1 MRSRCISTLLCNS
14 DSWPKNLAAIAV
26 MLGDAPQAE
35 RRDRDRTRPVSCR
48 IACRLRL
55 VREKDVEPALF
66 HTRALARPEFGYR
79 APLKRGFLLVQSWC
93 NAERYRPVP
102 SLLMS

>member
-1 MRSRCISTLLCNS
+1 
-14 DSWPKNLAAIAV
+14 

-55 VREKDVEPALF
+55 VREKGVEPALF
-66 HTRALARPEFGYR
+66 HARALARPEFGYRAPLNARPEFGYR

-102 SLLMS
+102 SRLMS

>member
-1 MRSRCISTLLCNS
+1 
-14 DSWPKNLAAIAV
+14 

-55 VREKDVEPALF
+55 VHEKGVEPALF
-66 HTRALARPEFGYR
+66 HARALARLEFGYR
-79 APLKRGFLLVQSWC
+79 APLERGFPLVQSWC
-93 NAERYRPVP
+93 NAERYRLGP
-102 SLLMS
+102 SLLMRLGPLPSNQSQHFRR